1 MMKNVKWC
9 MLVVVVMVIVP
20 CSLFARD
27 IAPIVSTDWLETN
40 LNNSKLKILDIRKI
54 EEYKEGH
61 IPGALSSFY
70 GAWAPKKGNNQNELP
85 SPDDLTDLIQ
95 SNGVTDDSLIVIVGK
110 SDSELDL
117 VGITRVAWTLA
128 YAGIMNVSVLDG
140 GYNKWESTK
149 KPVSKEAAKAAPSA
163 YQPKWNMNILAT
175 KDYVLKMMKQS
186 LIVDTRAPEVFF
198 GISKMDFVEK
208 AGHIPGSICLPT
220 GWMYMKDGTFRTKE
234 DREAMV
240 SNVLGKDK
248 SKEIIAICD
257 TGKLCSA
264 MWFILTEDLGY
275 RNVKIYDGAME
286 EWTRDPKA
294 PVDKY
299 SW

>member
-1 MMKNVKWC
+1 
-9 MLVVVVMVIVP
+9 
-20 CSLFARD
+20 
-27 IAPIVSTDWLETN
+27 
-40 LNNSKLKILDIRKI
+40 
-54 EEYKEGH
+54 
-61 IPGALSSFY
+61 
-70 GAWAPKKGNNQNELP
+70 
-85 SPDDLTDLIQ
+85 
-95 SNGVTDDSLIVIVGK
+95 
-110 SDSELDL
+110 
-117 VGITRVAWTLA
+117 
-128 YAGIMNVSVLDG
+128 
-140 GYNKWESTK
+140 
-149 KPVSKEAAKAAPSA
+149 
-163 YQPKWNMNILAT
+163 MNILAT

-208 AGHIPGSICLPT
+208 AGHISGSICLPT
-220 GWMYMKDGTFRTKE
+220 EWMYMKDGTFRTKE

>member
-1 MMKNVKWC
+1 MKNVKWC

-40 LNNSKLKILDIRKI
+40 LNNSKLKILDIRKL

-110 SDSELDL
+110 SDSALDL

-149 KPVSKEAAKAAPSA
+149 KPVSKEAAK
-163 YQPKWNMNILAT
+163 QPP
-175 KDYVLKMMKQS
+175 Q
-186 LIVDTRAPEVFF
+186 P
-198 GISKMDFVEK
+198 IS
-208 AGHIPGSICLPT
+208 PN
-220 GWMYMKDGTFRTKE
+220 GT
-234 DREAMV
+234 
-240 SNVLGKDK
+240 
-248 SKEIIAICD
+248 
-257 TGKLCSA
+257 
-264 MWFILTEDLGY
+264 
-275 RNVKIYDGAME
+275 
-286 EWTRDPKA
+286 
-294 PVDKY
+294 
-299 SW
+299 